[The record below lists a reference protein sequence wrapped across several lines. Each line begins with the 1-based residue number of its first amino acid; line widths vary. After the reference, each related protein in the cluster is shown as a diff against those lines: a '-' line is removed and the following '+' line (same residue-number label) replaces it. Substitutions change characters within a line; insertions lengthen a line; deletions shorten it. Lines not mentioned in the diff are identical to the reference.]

1 MPRSGAQQTSAGA
14 FAGAGS
20 AFDLRSPLVAVG
32 GEKLR
37 ELMRRFPAG
46 VAVVSVDLGGE
57 RVGLTIGTL
66 IPLSLEPPLV
76 GFAVRREAALH
87 ELLRATSS
95 FGASLLAAGQES
107 LAQHFARGVPPIA
120 LWEGIEVR
128 EGDGPPLLE
137 GAIGWLTG
145 RVSTEVPAGE
155 DTFFVGEVVSVE
167 DGAGERPLVYVDRRY
182 GSA

>member
-1 MPRSGAQQTSAGA
+1 MTSG
-14 FAGAGS
+14 
-20 AFDLRSPLVAVG
+20 
-32 GEKLR
+32 EELR

-87 ELLRATSS
+87 ELLRRAPT
-95 FGASLLAAGQES
+95 FGASLLASGQES

-120 LWEGIEVR
+120 LWEGIAVL
-128 EGDGPPLLE
+128 EGDSPPLLQ

-145 RVSTEVPAGE
+145 RVAAEVPAGE
-155 DTFFVGEVVSVE
+155 DTFFVGEVLSVE
-167 DGAGERPLVYVDRRY
+167 AGASERPLVYVDRRY
-182 GSA
+182 VSG